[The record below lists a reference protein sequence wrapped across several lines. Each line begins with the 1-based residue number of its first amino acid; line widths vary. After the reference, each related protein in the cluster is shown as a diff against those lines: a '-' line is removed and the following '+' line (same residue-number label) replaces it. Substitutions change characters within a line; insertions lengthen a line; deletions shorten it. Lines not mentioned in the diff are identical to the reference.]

1 MAYYPH
7 LPDCQVAVRLPIVSI
22 VFIVGVLALGA
33 LWGMQPSSARAQAQD
48 TSSARAQV
56 QDTTMYRAETADGNV
71 YNPSCDLEETVEA
84 EGQHKQEDFEL
95 KALGRDRVNR
105 LGHQPA
111 DLTERGLNALAVDR
125 L

>member
-1 MAYYPH
+1 MTDAKGTLLH
-7 LPDCQVAVRLPIVSI
+7 VQSPDQVL
-22 VFIVGVLALGA
+22 LNL
-33 LWGMQPSSARAQAQD
+33 
-48 TSSARAQV
+48 
-56 QDTTMYRAETADGNV
+56 
-71 YNPSCDLEETVEA
+71 SCDLEETVEA
-84 EGQHKQEDFEL
+84 EGEHKQEDFEL